1 MSPTFS
7 TRGKA
12 WVSLGALKT
21 HLRYLV
27 ERPHYEQADP
37 KEPWRKIT
45 KRLPEDWEIVEFVI
59 IEHNTDLIK
68 PANNVVDIMKRRE
81 TLVHHH
87 GEAFANLVDRLET
100 KGEEAVYQWC
110 LCSKDFHGC
119 EKAQEELLALLK
131 SKKLKRGSDIQT
143 ATVHGDSA
151 VAFRDKAQAMLF
163 KLEFK
168 HKLTAVN
175 LKEFVETNLDS

>member
-21 HLRYLV
+21 HIRYLV
-27 ERPHYEQADP
+27 EKSHYDKVNP
-37 KEPWRKIT
+37 SEPWRKIT
-45 KRLPEDWEIVEFVI
+45 KSLPEDWEIVEFVI
-59 IEHNTDLIK
+59 VESNTDLVR
-68 PANNVVDIMKRRE
+68 PANSVVEVMKRRE

-87 GEAFANLVDRLET
+87 GEAFANLVDRLE
-100 KGEEAVYQWC
+100 KNGQEVEYQWC
-110 LCSKDFHGC
+110 LCSKDPYRY
-119 EKAQEELLALLK
+119 EKMQDELLALLK
-131 SKKLKRGSDIQT
+131 SKKLKRGTDIQT
-143 ATVHGDSA
+143 ATSGGDTA
-151 VAFRDKAQAMLF
+151 VAFKDKSQAMLF

>member
-27 ERPHYEQADP
+27 ERHHYDKVDP
-37 KEPWRKIT
+37 AEPWRKVT
-45 KRLPEDWEIVEFVI
+45 KRLPDDWEIVEFVI
-59 IEHNTDLIK
+59 IEENTDLIK
-68 PANNVVDIMKRRE
+68 PANSVVEIMKRRE

-87 GEAFANLVDRLET
+87 GEAFANLVDRLE
-100 KGEEAVYQWC
+100 KNGQEEEYQWC
-110 LCSKDFHGC
+110 LCSKDPYRHTGY
-119 EKAQEELLALLK
+119 QDELLALLK
-131 SKKLKRGSDIQT
+131 TKKLKRGTDIQT
-143 ATVHGDSA
+143 ATAGGDTA
-151 VAFRDKAQAMLF
+151 VAFKDKSQAMLL
-163 KLEFK
+163 KLGFK